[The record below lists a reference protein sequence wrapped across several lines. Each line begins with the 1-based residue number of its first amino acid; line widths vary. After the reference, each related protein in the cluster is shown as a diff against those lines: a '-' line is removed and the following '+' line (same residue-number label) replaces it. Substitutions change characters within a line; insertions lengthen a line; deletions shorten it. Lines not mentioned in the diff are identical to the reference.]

1 MYLSICLESYFFL
14 YIITK
19 LTLSL
24 SSHPTSQIKNNVF
37 CTELQPN
44 KPETLEEREGPVGQT
59 ATHEPHVWTPI
70 DHFNPQYMEAI
81 AARQQRV
88 NFIKENKVPLYRVI
102 LNANKL
108 YWHFWIRISF
118 TNFNY
123 YLVNFLGLSVNEIYW

>member
-1 MYLSICLESYFFL
+1 MYLSICLESYYFL

-24 SSHPTSQIKNNVF
+24 SSHPNSQIKNNVF

-59 ATHEPHVWTPI
+59 AIHEPHVWTPI

-88 NFIKENKVPLYRVI
+88 NFIKENKVPLYRLNKVI
-102 LNANKL
+102 VNAKNL
-108 YWHFWIRISF
+108 YCPFWVRIS
-118 TNFNY
+118 
-123 YLVNFLGLSVNEIYW
+123 IYKV